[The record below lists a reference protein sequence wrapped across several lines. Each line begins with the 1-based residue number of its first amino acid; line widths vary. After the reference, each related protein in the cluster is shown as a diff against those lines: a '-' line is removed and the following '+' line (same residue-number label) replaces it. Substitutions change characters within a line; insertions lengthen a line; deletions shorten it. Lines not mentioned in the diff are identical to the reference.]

1 MLKPA
6 LAAEMHLSRDCVLG
20 IMDFGY
26 APYALGD
33 TMTWLTNLQIVAHL
47 KNVSSIDI
55 AIVARPERPSSR
67 LQRSINAYSYVQAV
81 ESLFPAFLCCP
92 MLRSIH
98 VYEGYRNFAQRVLG
112 AIIARSAT
120 WPHLVSHFREELD
133 YSSHRQINSFFT
145 TKNYIPVLGPPRGY
159 DEEVA
164 RFRARFLTGRDPVVV
179 NIRRRALSF
188 DPAALQRDSV
198 ATAWGEFFSEAER
211 LFPTATFVVAGGYSE
226 WERDLVRRP
235 NVVIPRAWGYGLGFE
250 LSLLLSGT
258 PFMGTSSG
266 FSAAATFSKVPYVIT
281 NFEHQSSAYVDLPI
295 GTERY
300 PFATGS
306 QSLNWEPETKEVLL
320 SEFSRLWDEAIAP
333 EGRAQSE

>member
-6 LAAEMHLSRDCVLG
+6 LTAEVDLSRDCVLG

-47 KNVSSIDI
+47 NNVSCVDI

-67 LQRSINAYSYVQAV
+67 LQRSINTYSYVQSL

-92 MLRSIH
+92 MLRSVH
-98 VYEGYRNFAQRVLG
+98 VYERFRTFAQRILG
-112 AIIARSAT
+112 AAIARSAT
-120 WPHLVSHFREELD
+120 WPHLMSHFREELD
-133 YSSHRQINSFFT
+133 YSTHRQINSFFA

-159 DEEVA
+159 DEEA
-164 RFRARFLTGRDPVVV
+164 TQFRARFLTGRDPVIV

-198 ATAWGEFFSEAER
+198 ATAWEEFFSEAER
-211 LFPTATFVVAGGYSE
+211 LFPTVIFVVAGGYSE

-235 NVVIPRAWGYGLGFE
+235 NVVIPRAWGYGLGLE
-250 LSLLLSGT
+250 LNLLLAGT

-300 PFATGS
+300 PFAKGS
-306 QSLNWEPETKEVLL
+306 QRLNWQPETKEMLL
-320 SEFSRLWDEAIAP
+320 SEFSRLWRESIAVD
-333 EGRAQSE
+333 GNGQR